1 MSFRA
6 FDWLIVL
13 LMRKCMC
20 CIRVCRQSKRGGLKC
35 AVLWETSANLKYM
48 KGNRSFAISERASC
62 CPNGPPAVADLVFQH
77 NTSTR
82 LARSTSHYWAPNL
95 AKVSLAQ
102 ETAQRIDRLN
112 RTRGHDGD
120 DAMNSRLVHRT
131 NCNLLL

>member
-62 CPNGPPAVADLVFQH
+62 CPNGPPAVANFATATIPSDRRASQTSFFNTIHLLGSQDQH
-77 NTSTR
+77 HTTGLPTWPKFPWPRKRPRALRSPHHER
-82 LARSTSHYWAPNL
+82 LDRL
-95 AKVSLAQ
+95 
-102 ETAQRIDRLN
+102 IDR
-112 RTRGHDGD
+112 
-120 DAMNSRLVHRT
+120 
-131 NCNLLL
+131 